1 MDGSEICELAGRD
14 RRARREMDGPA
25 VRSAIEDMKF
35 AVIQFPGSN
44 CDQDCVAAING
55 IEGLQAE
62 YVWHKESSL
71 DDFDAIVLPGGF
83 AYGDYLRCGAIARFS
98 PIMKAVIGDARA
110 GKLVLG
116 TCNGFQVL
124 CEAGLLP
131 GALVRNR
138 SLRFVCDTVVTR
150 VEVDDSPFTHRCPKG
165 TLLRL
170 PVAHGEGC
178 FFADPQTLRELN
190 LNGQVVLRYADNAG
204 RIVPEANPNG
214 SIENIAGI
222 CNRERNV
229 FGLMPHPDRASD
241 VRLGSADGAKI
252 FVSMMETIRASR
264 SSDSGERINQV
275 A

>member
-1 MDGSEICELAGRD
+1 MDI
-14 RRARREMDGPA
+14 
-25 VRSAIEDMKF
+25 KF

-55 IEGLQAE
+55 LDGLRAE
-62 YVWHKESSL
+62 YVWHKETSL
-71 DDFDAIVLPGGF
+71 DHFDAIVLPGGF

-98 PIMKAVIGDARA
+98 PIMKAVIADARS

-138 SLRFVCDTVVTR
+138 SLRFVCDMVITR
-150 VEVDDSPFTHRCPKG
+150 VEVDDSPFTHDCPKG

-170 PVAHGEGC
+170 PLAHGEGC

-190 LNGQVVLRYADNAG
+190 ANKQVVLRYADKQG

-241 VRLGSADGAKI
+241 ARLGSADGTKI
-252 FVSMMETIRASR
+252 FLSMLQTIRATR
-264 SSDSGERINQV
+264 SNSGAERIKQV

>member
-1 MDGSEICELAGRD
+1 
-14 RRARREMDGPA
+14 
-25 VRSAIEDMKF
+25 VKF

-55 IEGLQAE
+55 IAGLKAE
-62 YVWHKESSL
+62 YIWHKETSL
-71 DDFDAIVLPGGF
+71 DNFDAIVLPGGF

-98 PIMKAVIGDARA
+98 PIMRAVTSDARA

-116 TCNGFQVL
+116 TCNGFQIL

-138 SLRFVCDTVVTR
+138 SLRFVCDIVTTR
-150 VEVDDSPFTHRCPKG
+150 VEVDDSPFTHGCQKG
-165 TLLRL
+165 SLLHL
-170 PVAHGEGC
+170 PIAHGEGC
-178 FFADPQTLRELN
+178 FFADAETLSN
-190 LNGQVVLRYADNAG
+190 LNDNRQVILRYADSRG
-204 RIVPEANPNG
+204 RILPESNPNG

-222 CNRERNV
+222 CNREGNV

-241 VRLGSADGAKI
+241 ARLGSADGAKI
-252 FVSMMETIRASR
+252 FRSMMQTITANSATSERAK
-264 SSDSGERINQV
+264 QV

>member
-1 MDGSEICELAGRD
+1 
-14 RRARREMDGPA
+14 
-25 VRSAIEDMKF
+25 
-35 AVIQFPGSN
+35 
-44 CDQDCVAAING
+44 
-55 IEGLQAE
+55 
-62 YVWHKESSL
+62 
-71 DDFDAIVLPGGF
+71 
-83 AYGDYLRCGAIARFS
+83 
-98 PIMKAVIGDARA
+98 MKAVISDARS

-138 SLRFVCDTVVTR
+138 SLRFVCDMVTTR
-150 VEVDDSPFTHRCPKG
+150 VEVDNSPFTRGCPKG

-178 FFADPQTLRELN
+178 FFADPHVLRELN
-190 LNGQVVLRYADNAG
+190 AKEQVVLRYANHEG
-204 RIVPEANPNG
+204 QLIPEANPNG
-214 SIENIAGI
+214 SIENIAGV

-241 VRLGSADGAKI
+241 PQLGSADGAKI
-252 FVSMMETIRASR
+252 FLSMVQTIRANR
-264 SSDSGERINQV
+264 SPDAAQSIKQV

>member
-1 MDGSEICELAGRD
+1 
-14 RRARREMDGPA
+14 
-25 VRSAIEDMKF
+25 MKF

-44 CDQDCVAAING
+44 CDQDCIAAING
-55 IEGLQAE
+55 LDGLQAD
-62 YVWHKESSL
+62 YVWHKETSL

-98 PIMKAVIGDARA
+98 PIMRAVVSDARA

-138 SLRFVCDTVVTR
+138 SLRFVCDMVTMR
-150 VEVDDSPFTHRCPKG
+150 VEVDDSPFTHGCEKG
-165 TLLRL
+165 SLLCM

-178 FFADPQTLRELN
+178 FFADPETLRDLN
-190 LNGQVVLRYADNAG
+190 ANQQVILRYADRDG

-222 CNRERNV
+222 CNRHGNV

-241 VRLGSADGAKI
+241 ARLGSAAGAKI
-252 FVSMMETIRASR
+252 FRSMMQTISASR
-264 SSDSGERINQV
+264 STTTSEPVKQACPQSYSV
-275 A
+275 AGAVA

>member
-1 MDGSEICELAGRD
+1 MR
-14 RRARREMDGPA
+14 
-25 VRSAIEDMKF
+25 F

-44 CDQDCVAAING
+44 CDQDCIAAVNS
-55 IEGLQAE
+55 IEGLHAE
-62 YVWHKESSL
+62 YVWHKETSVR
-71 DDFDAIVLPGGF
+71 DFDAIVLPGGF

-98 PIMKAVIGDARA
+98 PIMKAVISDARA

-138 SLRFVCDTVVTR
+138 SLRFVCEMVTTR
-150 VEVDDSPFTHRCPKG
+150 VEVSDSPFTHG
-165 TLLRL
+165 VAEGALMRL
-170 PVAHGEGC
+170 PIAHGEGC
-178 FFADPQTLRELN
+178 FYADPETLRQLN
-190 LNGQVVLRYADNAG
+190 KDRQVILRYADSQG
-204 RIVPEANPNG
+204 GIVPEANPNG

-241 VRLGSADGAKI
+241 ARLGSGDGAKI
-252 FVSMMETIRASR
+252 FRSMMQTIEAQQARA
-264 SSDSGERINQV
+264 

>member
-1 MDGSEICELAGRD
+1 
-14 RRARREMDGPA
+14 
-25 VRSAIEDMKF
+25 MKF
-35 AVIQFPGSN
+35 AVIRFPGSN

-55 IEGLQAE
+55 LDGLHAA
-62 YVWHKESSL
+62 YVWHKETSL

-98 PIMKAVIGDARA
+98 PIMRAVVSDARA

-124 CEAGLLP
+124 CEAGLLA

-138 SLRFVCDTVVTR
+138 SLRFVCDMITTR
-150 VEVDDSPFTHRCPKG
+150 VEVDDSPFTHGCPKG
-165 TLLRL
+165 MLLRL

-178 FFADPQTLRELN
+178 FFADPQTLRDLN
-190 LNGQVVLRYADNAG
+190 ANQQVILRYADSQG
-204 RIVPEANPNG
+204 RTVPEANPNG

-222 CNRERNV
+222 CNAERNV

-241 VRLGSADGAKI
+241 ARLESAAGAKI
-252 FVSMMETIRASR
+252 FRSMMQTISASR
-264 SSDSGERINQV
+264 TATASDRIERV